1 MGLAQVV
8 FRRLQAGGMFCVRSL
23 RASPSLRLT
32 ITKGWKFSVSPLSNL

>member
-1 MGLAQVV
+1 MGLAQC
-8 FRRLQAGGMFCVRSL
+8 RAAAGWRHVCVRSL